1 MDPISFALTVAMT
14 LILTFFVILSTGS
27 ILAVGVLWIVV
38 GMVLFLLSN
47 YGILDI
53 GAVGP
58 ILTVPAKVEQPVGEA
73 TTSLTNGFIG
83 SEVFHVSD
91 NQFTYDDAAAVCG
104 AYGTQ
109 LATLEQI
116 IDAYNHGA
124 EWCGY
129 GWSAGG
135 MALYPT
141 QKSTWDALQQEVDM
155 KKRTACG
162 RPGVN
167 GGYFDPSNKFGVN
180 CYGIKPQGNVKLP
193 TPLPGTDPSVFADSV
208 AKFKAMMKSF
218 NLDPYS
224 RTVWSGN
231 PGTPVNDVVSR
242 GQQFVKDVTRESF
255 TNPDTGAFEE
265 VMPGQTMA
273 SSAASINA
281 PFGLMGAKGD
291 TGPVG
296 PVGPQGP
303 QGTPGSASSVP
314 GPMGPPGPQGMTGEA
329 STIPGPVG
337 PKGDKGDRGEPGK
350 AGKDGAAAA
359 AGKDGAPGPA
369 GAKGDKGDPGA
380 PGKDATPR
388 LADITTVYYG
398 ANDRWAPLAP
408 ARQAILNGMQE
419 GQGFQMHEAPG
430 VGDPY
435 PGVGKSTTINWKD
448 NAGGGHSA
456 WVGNYIGADTLSAL
470 NRRFTMPGPAT
481 DLRWTGSAVV

>member
-1 MDPISFALTVAMT
+1 MT
-14 LILTFFVILSTGS
+14 LILTFFVILTTGS

-58 ILTVPAKVEQPVGEA
+58 ILTVPKDEPKQPVGEA
-73 TTSLTNGFIG
+73 KTSLTNGFIG

-231 PGTPVNDVVSR
+231 PGAPVNDVVSR
-242 GQQFVKDVTRESF
+242 GQQFVSDITKEHF
-255 TNPDTGAFEE
+255 TNPMTGAFEE

-281 PFGLMGAKGD
+281 PFGLMGDKGEKGD
-291 TGPVG
+291 
-296 PVGPQGP
+296 
-303 QGTPGSASSVP
+303 
-314 GPMGPPGPQGMTGEA
+314 
-329 STIPGPVG
+329 
-337 PKGDKGDRGEPGK
+337 KGDKGDRGEPGTAGTPGTAGRDGSQGATGMDGAK
-350 AGKDGAAAA
+350 GDKGDKGDRGLPGKDGAAAA
-359 AGKDGAPGPA
+359 AGL
-369 GAKGDKGDPGA
+369 
-380 PGKDATPR
+380 PGKDGKDGINGKDGKDGINGKDGKDGKDTTPR
-388 LADITTVYYG
+388 LADIKSVYYG
-398 ANDRWAPLAP
+398 ANDKWAPVEP
-408 ARQAILNGMQE
+408 ARQAIIKGMQD
-419 GQGFQMHEAPG
+419 GQGFQMHQAPG
-430 VGDPY
+430 VGDPVPY
-435 PGVGKSTTINWKD
+435 VAKSTTINWTD

-456 WVGNYIGADTLSAL
+456 WINGNGIGGDTLAAL
-470 NRRFTMPGPAT
+470 NRRFTTPGPAT
-481 DLRWTGSAVV
+481 DLRWTGSAIV